1 MPKVKFADQ
10 RHEED
15 EDEDEEDEGVGSS
28 DNSSEEDGDR
38 EDVVDDLNYDLYNL
52 ASFDY
57 HGLRL
62 PEDDVKKEAALVQ
75 KTTRAVQL
83 LVNKIFSLPI
93 ETDDTGPLA
102 VLPSDDVTKMPRAQ
116 RIPEPKPLT
125 KWEKFAAEKGIKK
138 TKRERMVFDESRQE
152 YAPRYGYKRVN
163 GGIEDQ
169 PIVEIKAGQDPFLDP
184 WENARVEKKQRVA
197 RNLKN
202 QAKNQERAEGKGK
215 SKGKIDDPLSFGKI
229 KDRSGPVNSFLS
241 CTYSDPFTLHLTSTI
256 V

>member
-1 MPKVKFADQ
+1 
-10 RHEED
+10 
-15 EDEDEEDEGVGSS
+15 
-28 DNSSEEDGDR
+28 
-38 EDVVDDLNYDLYNL
+38 
-52 ASFDY
+52 
-57 HGLRL
+57 
-62 PEDDVKKEAALVQ
+62 
-75 KTTRAVQL
+75 
-83 LVNKIFSLPI
+83 
-93 ETDDTGPLA
+93 
-102 VLPSDDVTKMPRAQ
+102 MPRAQ

-215 SKGKIDDPLSFGKI
+215 SKGKIEDPLSFGKI
-229 KDRSGPVNSFLS
+229 KVEGVP
-241 CTYSDPFTLHLTSTI
+241 
-256 V
+256 